1 MSELKDYLNSI
12 NNTKESVMLDEVSEK
27 EYPSF
32 VVNKCLSYFPD
43 TIHYA
48 NVMNKYNYILDNKIQ
63 YEFYLYS
70 IRKRKR
76 FSPWIKKENDE
87 NLEAV
92 KEYYGYSNQKAYQ
105 ALSILSKKDIEY
117 IKSKLFKGGI
127 DKN

>member
-1 MSELKDYLNSI
+1 
-12 NNTKESVMLDEVSEK
+12 
-27 EYPSF
+27 
-32 VVNKCLSYFPD
+32 
-43 TIHYA
+43 
-48 NVMNKYNYILDNKIQ
+48 MNKYNYILDNKIQ